1 MLKVRGTQMS
11 AETGLKAR
19 SRADLTA
26 AMKARDTA
34 VTGTLRM
41 VLAAIT
47 NAEVA
52 GDTAKQLTDD
62 EILTV
67 LGKEA
72 KKRHES
78 VEIYRNAGRD
88 ELANKESAEA
98 EIIEA
103 YLPAQLSDDELS
115 AIVAAEV
122 ASMTSSSG
130 EAVGVKQMGLVI
142 KAVKAKAG
150 AQADGSRVAAAVKAA
165 LS

>member
-1 MLKVRGTQMS
+1 MS
-11 AETGLKAR
+11 AETGLTGLKGR
-19 SRADLTA
+19 IRADLTA
-26 AMKARDTA
+26 AMKARDSI

-52 GDTAKQLTDD
+52 GDTAKELTDD
-62 EILTV
+62 EIVAV

-78 VEIYRNAGRD
+78 VDIYRGAGRD
-88 ELANKESAEA
+88 ELADKESAEA
-98 EIIEA
+98 GIIEA
-103 YLPAQLSDDELS
+103 YLPAQLSDQELS
-115 AIVAAEV
+115 AIVAAEI
-122 ASMTSSSG
+122 ASVTSSSG
-130 EAVGVKQMGLVI
+130 EPVGMRQMGLVI

-165 LS
+165 LA

>member
-1 MLKVRGTQMS
+1 MS
-11 AETGLKAR
+11 AETGLKAQI
-19 SRADLTA
+19 RANLTA
-26 AMKARDTA
+26 AMKARDAA

-52 GDTAKQLTDD
+52 GATAKELTDD
-62 EILTV
+62 EIVAV
-67 LGKEA
+67 LGKEV

-88 ELANKESAEA
+88 ELADKESAEA
-98 EIIEA
+98 GIIEA
-103 YLPAQLSDDELS
+103 YLPAQLSDEELS

-122 ASMTSSSG
+122 ASMTSPSEESIG
-130 EAVGVKQMGLVI
+130 MKQMGLVI

-150 AQADGSRVAAAVKAA
+150 VQADGARVAAAVKAA
-165 LS
+165 LL

>member
-1 MLKVRGTQMS
+1 MG
-11 AETGLKAR
+11 AETGLKAQI
-19 SRADLTA
+19 RADLTA
-26 AMKARDTA
+26 AMKARDAA

-52 GDTAKQLTDD
+52 GDTAKELTDD
-62 EILTV
+62 EIVAV

-88 ELANKESAEA
+88 ELADKESAEA
-98 EIIEA
+98 VIIEA
-103 YLPAQLSDDELS
+103 YLPAQLSDEELS
-115 AIVAAEV
+115 AIVAGEV

-130 EAVGVKQMGLVI
+130 EAVGMKQMGLVI

-150 AQADGSRVAAAVKAA
+150 ARADGSRVAAAVKAA
-165 LS
+165 LV

>member
-1 MLKVRGTQMS
+1 MT

-19 SRADLTA
+19 IRADLTA
-26 AMKARDTA
+26 AMKARDA
-34 VTGTLRM
+34 DVTGTLRM

-52 GDTAKQLTDD
+52 GDTAKELSDD
-62 EILTV
+62 EIVAV

-88 ELANKESAEA
+88 ELADRESAEA
-98 EIIEA
+98 GIIEA
-103 YLPAQLSDDELS
+103 YLPAQLTDEELA

-122 ASMTSSSG
+122 AGMTSSSG
-130 EAVGVKQMGLVI
+130 AAPTMKQMGLVI

-165 LS
+165 LA

>member
-1 MLKVRGTQMS
+1 MS
-11 AETGLKAR
+11 AETGLKAQI
-19 SRADLTA
+19 RANLTA
-26 AMKARDTA
+26 AMKARDAA

-52 GDTAKQLTDD
+52 GATAKELTDD
-62 EILTV
+62 EIVAV
-67 LGKEA
+67 LGKEV

-88 ELANKESAEA
+88 ELADKESAEA
-98 EIIEA
+98 GIIEA
-103 YLPAQLSDDELS
+103 YLPAQLSDEELS

-122 ASMTSSSG
+122 ASMTSSSEESIG
-130 EAVGVKQMGLVI
+130 MKQMGLVI

-150 AQADGSRVAAAVKAA
+150 VQADGARVAAAVKAA
-165 LS
+165 LL